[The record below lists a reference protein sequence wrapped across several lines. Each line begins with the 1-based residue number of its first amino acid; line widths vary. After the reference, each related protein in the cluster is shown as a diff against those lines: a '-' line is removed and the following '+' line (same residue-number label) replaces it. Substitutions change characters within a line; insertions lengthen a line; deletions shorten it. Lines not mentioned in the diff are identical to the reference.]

1 MSWPKEKPFNR
12 YPSDLTDAEWERVQ
26 PLLEEREPNTRGRL
40 REAAI
45 PALFCSSK

>member
-26 PLLEEREPNTRGRL
+26 PLLEEREPNTRGRPREVDL
-40 REAAI
+40 REI
-45 PALFCSSK
+45 